1 MVLRVALVQPVSPL
15 QVLLAILRAGESE
28 LPRAQ
33 SLRVQMASRPA
44 APLQALEPAPWVPL
58 EQRRQALPGRSAS
71 PPE

>member
-33 SLRVQMASRPA
+33 SLRVQMALRPA
-44 APLQALEPAPWVPL
+44 ALQALEPAPWVLL
-58 EQRRQALPGRSAS
+58 EQRRQALPVRSAS
-71 PPE
+71 PPA